1 MKYNHVGT
9 CGNQSLD
16 IPGTMPAVTGM
27 TYDLVN
33 STWYF
38 AVNMVNVSS
47 LLLVMHCLFHNPS
60 LLCPSFSLQHMERIV

>member
-9 CGNQSLD
+9 CGNQSLG

-47 LLLVMHCLFHNPS
+47 LLY
-60 LLCPSFSLQHMERIV
+60 